1 MALDTV
7 TLLASE
13 PATLRSRSGVPYVPA
28 TDNGPGALEDAVGER
43 IKLSRKEIGAYYTP
57 EAVAASLVMWAVR
70 HGSDRMLDPACGD
83 GRFIAQHRNSVGI
96 EQDTS
101 ATQQAK
107 ERAPES
113 FVHERDFFDWA
124 RNTTERFDCAVGNP
138 PFIRYQ
144 NFKGRTREA
153 ALTLCASL
161 GVRFSGLTSSWAPF
175 LVVAAS
181 LLHSGGRIAFVV
193 PAEIGHAPYAARTLD
208 YLTDNFAT
216 VHVVALRNKLFPELS
231 EDCWLLYAEG
241 FGERT
246 EEIKF
251 TALDAFSPMSRP
263 PRSGLNIPVKEWR
276 ESWNRRLRS
285 FLMPSAARDLYR
297 EIANRPDTKRFGDL
311 ASIGIGYVSGA
322 NQFFHLRPSA
332 ADARRIPAKFLHPT
346 VRNGRVLP
354 PHYLTSE
361 TVKSWWRADDSILL
375 LRIPKTAS
383 YLPRSVYNYLDTDEG
398 RRVREGYKCRN
409 RDPWYSV
416 PDVQIPD
423 FFLTY
428 MSGRAVSLVRNDA
441 GCTCTNSLHS
451 VRLRH
456 PMGLAQLMH
465 AWNRPITR
473 LSCEVEG
480 HPLGGGLLKLE
491 PREASAIVL
500 PAAAADP
507 EIADAIVED
516 AIKVMQSWRH
526 YS

>member
-1 MALDTV
+1 MYQENVMALARKPV
-7 TLLASE
+7 IH
-13 PATLRSRSGVPYVPA
+13 RSRADTAFPLTTDTKSGAPQD
-28 TDNGPGALEDAVGER
+28 TLGEG
-43 IKLSRKEIGAYYTP
+43 IKFSRKEIGAYYTP

-70 HGSDRMLDPACGD
+70 HSSDRMLDPACGD
-83 GRFIAQHRNSVGI
+83 GRFIAQHQNSVGI
-96 EQDTS
+96 EQDIRVTR
-101 ATQQAK
+101 QAK
-107 ERAPES
+107 ERAPGA
-113 FVHERDFFDWA
+113 FVYERNFFEWA
-124 RNTTERFDCAVGNP
+124 SETTERFDCAVGNP

-144 NFKGRTREA
+144 TFKGRTREL
-153 ALTLCASL
+153 ALSLCASL
-161 GVRFSGLTSSWAPF
+161 GIRFSGLTSSWAPF

-181 LLHSGGRIAFVV
+181 RLHIGGRIAFVV
-193 PAEIGHAPYAARTLD
+193 PAEIGHAPYATRTLD

-216 VHVVALRNKLFPELS
+216 VHVIAIRKKLFPELS
-231 EDCWLLYAEG
+231 EDCWLLFAEG
-241 FGERT
+241 FGART
-246 EEIKF
+246 DQIKF
-251 TALDAFSPMSRP
+251 TALDSFSPMSRP
-263 PRSGLNIPVKEWR
+263 PHAGLNIPVIEWR

-297 EIANRPDTKRFGDL
+297 EIANRPGTKRFGDL
-311 ASIGIGYVSGA
+311 TSIGIGYVSGA

-332 ADARRIPAKFLHPT
+332 ADALKIPTKFLHPT

-354 PHYLTSE
+354 QFSLTSE
-361 TVKSWWRADDSILL
+361 TVKSWWRADNSILL
-375 LRIPKTAS
+375 LRIPKTEL
-383 YLPRSVYNYLDTDEG
+383 YLPQSVWSYLDTDEG
-398 RRVREGYKCRN
+398 RRVRKGYKCRN

-416 PDVQIPD
+416 PDVQVPD

-428 MSGRAVSLVRNDA
+428 MSGRAASLVRNDA

-451 VRLRH
+451 VRLKH
-456 PMGLAQLMH
+456 PMGLARLMQ

-500 PAAAADP
+500 PAVAADP
-507 EIADAIVED
+507 EIEYAIVGD